1 MAQLE
6 DLKVHEKYNLLL
18 CLFKSDYYND
28 PKNTD
33 LEGKPF
39 KQACEECTLTFF
51 RPRMDKV
58 AREEDLQKVRKADY
72 IIGIVNEDSTT
83 RGAEV
88 QRSVFALKIDHD
100 TIRID
105 EEGALKVEGV
115 CAQKGSQEYEEL
127 VNKNAYCFTN
137 SLRLTYSMKLIER
150 KNEGLW
156 FLPISPSSK
165 KGF

>member
-6 DLKVHEKYNLLL
+6 DLKAHEKYNLLL
-18 CLFKSDYYND
+18 CMVSGTYKGTIPGNEDFKELCD
-28 PKNTD
+28 
-33 LEGKPF
+33 
-39 KQACEECTLTFF
+39 ECTLGYF
-51 RPRMDKV
+51 RSQRNKV
-58 AREEDLQKVRKADY
+58 AQHKHFELMRKADY

-83 RGAEV
+83 RGAEI
-88 QRSVFALKIDHD
+88 QRSVFALNIDHD
-100 TIRID
+100 TIGID

-150 KNEGLW
+150 KN
-156 FLPISPSSK
+156 
-165 KGF
+165 

>member
-33 LEGKPF
+33 LESKPF

-58 AREEDLQKVRKADY
+58 AEYKDFEKVRQADY
-72 IIGIVNEDSTT
+72 AIAIVYEKSAIK
-83 RGAEV
+83 GV
-88 QRSVFALKIDHD
+88 KIQRSVFALKIDRFEVD
-100 TIRID
+100 D
-105 EEGALKVEGV
+105 GGSLGVYGV

-127 VNKNAYCFTN
+127 VNKNAWCLTN
-137 SLRLTYSMKLIER
+137 SPRLNNSMKLIKR
-150 KNEGLW
+150 K
-156 FLPISPSSK
+156 S
-165 KGF
+165 

>member
-6 DLKVHEKYNLLL
+6 DLKAHEKYNLLL
-18 CLFKSDYYND
+18 CMVSGAYKGTIPGNEKFKELCD
-28 PKNTD
+28 
-33 LEGKPF
+33 
-39 KQACEECTLTFF
+39 ECTLGYF
-51 RPRMDKV
+51 RSRRNKAAQHKHFELM
-58 AREEDLQKVRKADY
+58 RKADY

-88 QRSVFALKIDHD
+88 QRSVFALKIDRFEVD
-100 TIRID
+100 DGGSLGIY
-105 EEGALKVEGV
+105 GV

-127 VNKNAYCFTN
+127 VNKNAYCLTN
-137 SLRLTYSMKLIER
+137 YLQLQNSMKLIER

-156 FLPISPSSK
+156 VFTHKPM

>member
-6 DLKVHEKYNLLL
+6 DLKAHEKYNLLL
-18 CLFKSDYYND
+18 CLFKSDHYND
-28 PKNTD
+28 PTNTD

-58 AREEDLQKVRKADY
+58 AQEEDFQKVRKADY
-72 IIGIVNEDSTT
+72 AVAIVYEKSTKE
-83 RGAEV
+83 AIV

-100 TIRID
+100 RIGVD
-105 EEGALKVEGV
+105 GGGSLGIYGV

-127 VNKNAYCFTN
+127 VNKNAYCLTN
-137 SLRLTYSMKLIER
+137 YLQLQNSMKLIER

-156 FLPISPSSK
+156 VFTHKLK

>member
-1 MAQLE
+1 MTQLE
-6 DLKVHEKYNLLL
+6 DLKAHEKYNLLL
-18 CLFKSDYYND
+18 CMVSGAYKGTIPGNEDFKEWCD
-28 PKNTD
+28 
-33 LEGKPF
+33 
-39 KQACEECTLTFF
+39 ECTLNYF
-51 RPRMDKV
+51 RLRRNKAAQHKHFELM
-58 AREEDLQKVRKADY
+58 RKADY

-100 TIRID
+100 TIGID

-127 VNKNAYCFTN
+127 VNKNAYCLTN
-137 SLRLTYSMKLIER
+137 YLQLQNSMKLIER

-156 FLPISPSSK
+156 VFTNKPIHY
-165 KGF
+165 

>member
-6 DLKVHEKYNLLL
+6 DLKAHEKYNLLL

-28 PKNTD
+28 PTNTD

-51 RPRMDKV
+51 RPRKDEV
-58 AREEDLQKVRKADY
+58 AQEEDFQKVRKADY
-72 IIGIVNEDSTT
+72 AVAIVHEKSTKEDI
-83 RGAEV
+83 V
-88 QRSVFALKIDHD
+88 QRSVFALKIDRFGVD
-100 TIRID
+100 DGGSLGIY
-105 EEGALKVEGV
+105 GV

-137 SLRLTYSMKLIER
+137 STRLFNSMKLIER

-156 FLPISPSSK
+156 VFTHNPM

>member
-1 MAQLE
+1 MTQLE
-6 DLKVHEKYNLLL
+6 DLKAHEKYNLLL

-28 PKNTD
+28 PTNTD

-58 AREEDLQKVRKADY
+58 AQEEDFQKVRKADY
-72 IIGIVNEDSTT
+72 AVAVVYEKSTKE
-83 RGAEV
+83 AIV
-88 QRSVFALKIDHD
+88 QRSVFALRIDHD
-100 TIRID
+100 RIEVD
-105 EEGALKVEGV
+105 DGGSLGIYGI

-137 SLRLTYSMKLIER
+137 STRLFNSMKLIER

-156 FLPISPSSK
+156 VFTHKPIHY
-165 KGF
+165 

>member
-6 DLKVHEKYNLLL
+6 DLKAHEKYNLLL

-28 PKNTD
+28 PTNTD

-58 AREEDLQKVRKADY
+58 AEYKDFEKVRQADY
-72 IIGIVNEDSTT
+72 AVAIVYEKSAIK
-83 RGAEV
+83 GV
-88 QRSVFALKIDHD
+88 KIQRSVFALKIDHD
-100 TIRID
+100 RIEVD
-105 EEGALKVEGV
+105 DGGSLGIYGV

-127 VNKNAYCFTN
+127 VNKNAWCLTN
-137 SLRLTYSMKLIER
+137 SQRLNNSMKLIKR
-150 KNEGLW
+150 K
-156 FLPISPSSK
+156 S
-165 KGF
+165 

>member
-6 DLKVHEKYNLLL
+6 DLKAHEKYNLLL

-58 AREEDLQKVRKADY
+58 AEYKDFEKVRQADY
-72 IIGIVNEDSTT
+72 AIAIVYEKSAIK
-83 RGAEV
+83 GV
-88 QRSVFALKIDHD
+88 KIQRSVFALKIDHD
-100 TIRID
+100 RIEVD
-105 EEGALKVEGV
+105 DGGSLGVYGV

-127 VNKNAYCFTN
+127 VNKNAWCLTN
-137 SLRLTYSMKLIER
+137 SPRLNNSMKLIKR
-150 KNEGLW
+150 K
-156 FLPISPSSK
+156 S
-165 KGF
+165 

>member
-6 DLKVHEKYNLLL
+6 NLKAHEKYNLLL
-18 CLFKSDYYND
+18 CLFGSVYYND
-28 PKNTD
+28 PTNTD

-51 RPRMDKV
+51 RPRRGEV
-58 AREEDLQKVRKADY
+58 AQEEDFQKVRKADY
-72 IIGIVNEDSTT
+72 AVAIVYEKSEIE
-83 RGAEV
+83 GV
-88 QRSVFALKIDHD
+88 KIQRSVFALKIDRFEVD
-100 TIRID
+100 DGGSLGIY
-105 EEGALKVEGV
+105 GV

-127 VNKNAYCFTN
+127 VNKNAYCLTN
-137 SLRLTYSMKLIER
+137 STRLFNSMKLIER

-156 FLPISPSSK
+156 AFTHKLK

>member
-6 DLKVHEKYNLLL
+6 DLKAHEKYNLLL
-18 CLFKSDYYND
+18 CMVSDAHKGTIPGNEDFKELCD
-28 PKNTD
+28 
-33 LEGKPF
+33 
-39 KQACEECTLTFF
+39 ECTLGYF
-51 RPRMDKV
+51 RSRRNKAAQHKHFELM
-58 AREEDLQKVRKADY
+58 RKADY

-100 TIRID
+100 RIEVD
-105 EEGALKVEGV
+105 DGGSLGIYGV

-156 FLPISPSSK
+156 IFTHKPII
-165 KGF
+165 

>member
-6 DLKVHEKYNLLL
+6 YLKAHEKYNLLL
-18 CLFKSDYYND
+18 CMVSGAYKGTIPGNEDFKELCD
-28 PKNTD
+28 
-33 LEGKPF
+33 
-39 KQACEECTLTFF
+39 ECTLDYF
-51 RPRMDKV
+51 RSRRNKAAQHKHFELM
-58 AREEDLQKVRKADY
+58 RKADY

-100 TIRID
+100 RIEVD
-105 EEGALKVEGV
+105 DGGSLGIYGV
-115 CAQKGSQEYEEL
+115 CTQKGSQEYEEL
-127 VNKNAYCFTN
+127 VNKNAYCLTN
-137 SLRLTYSMKLIER
+137 YLQLQNSMKLIER

-156 FLPISPSSK
+156 VFTHKPM

>member
-18 CLFKSDYYND
+18 CMVSGAYKGTIPGNEDFKELCD
-28 PKNTD
+28 
-33 LEGKPF
+33 
-39 KQACEECTLTFF
+39 ECTLGYF
-51 RPRMDKV
+51 RSRRNKAAQHKHFELM
-58 AREEDLQKVRKADY
+58 RKADY

-88 QRSVFALKIDHD
+88 QRSVFALKIDRFEVGD
-100 TIRID
+100 DGSLGIY
-105 EEGALKVEGV
+105 GV

-137 SLRLTYSMKLIER
+137 YLQLKNSMKLIER

-156 FLPISPSSK
+156 AFTHKLM

>member
-1 MAQLE
+1 MAKVE

-28 PKNTD
+28 PTNTD

-58 AREEDLQKVRKADY
+58 AEHKDFEKVRKADY
-72 IIGIVNEDSTT
+72 VIGIVNEDSTT

-100 TIRID
+100 TIGTD

-127 VNKNAYCFTN
+127 VNKNTWHFTH
-137 SLRLTYSMKLIER
+137 STRLGKPKLIKR
-150 KNEGLW
+150 K
-156 FLPISPSSK
+156 S
-165 KGF
+165 